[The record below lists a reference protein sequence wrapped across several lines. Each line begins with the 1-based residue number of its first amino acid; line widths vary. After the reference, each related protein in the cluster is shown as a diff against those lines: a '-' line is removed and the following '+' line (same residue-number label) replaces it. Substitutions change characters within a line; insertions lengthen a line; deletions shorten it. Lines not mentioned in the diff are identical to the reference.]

1 MGLLNA
7 RMASSEGRMVG
18 RFSGIRGGTEP
29 GAHIRCNPATA
40 NPPRKDEVD
49 RRQEFAMPKT
59 LDHGEQVVLRW
70 PSQLGEPVVRRGLRL
85 GPLASLA
92 WDAAVLVEQGIELVA
107 HREPEPKLDRPF
119 GHAHG
124 GDVATLQAHPLRD
137 FLKVADGR
145 READELD

>member
-29 GAHIRCNPATA
+29 GAHIRCNPASA
-40 NPPRKDEVD
+40 APPRKDEVD

-59 LDHGEQVVLRW
+59 LDHGEQVVLRR
-70 PSQLGEPVVRRGLRL
+70 PPELEEPVVRRGFRL

-92 WDAAVLVEQGIELVA
+92 RDAAVLVEQGVEPSA
-107 HREPEPKLDRPF
+107 HREPGPKLDRPF
-119 GHAHG
+119 
-124 GDVATLQAHPLRD
+124 VL
-137 FLKVADGR
+137 
-145 READELD
+145 